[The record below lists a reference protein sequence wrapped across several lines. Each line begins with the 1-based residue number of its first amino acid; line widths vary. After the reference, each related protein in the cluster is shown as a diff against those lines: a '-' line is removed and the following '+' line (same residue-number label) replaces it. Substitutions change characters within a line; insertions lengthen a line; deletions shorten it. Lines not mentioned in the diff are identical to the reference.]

1 MANLKRL
8 TDRVKNIEKWINEN
22 GDGDNMANMHY
33 LIKSIRHAG
42 ELVDSEKATHQ
53 NFRTLVFEWMSNNDF
68 GDSWNEFV
76 EEKQN
81 AVQEQETESVS
92 VRDEPEASDGVREED
107 AKEQKITE

>member
-8 TDRVKNIEKWINEN
+8 TDRVKNIEKWIEQNE
-22 GDGDNMANMHY
+22 DSDTMSNMHY

-42 ELVDSEKATHQ
+42 ELVDSEKATPQ
-53 NFRTLVFEWMSNNDF
+53 NFRTLVFEWMSNNDL

-81 AVQEQETESVS
+81 AVQEQETESLP
-92 VRDEPEASDGVREED
+92 VRDESEASEGVREED
-107 AKEQKITE
+107 AEEQKTTE

>member
-8 TDRVKNIEKWINEN
+8 TDRVKNIEKWIEKNE
-22 GDGDNMANMHY
+22 DSDTMSNMHY

-53 NFRTLVFEWMSNNDF
+53 NFRTLVFEWMSNNDL

-81 AVQEQETESVS
+81 AVQEQETEEISVQEQTEDS
-92 VRDEPEASDGVREED
+92 EEVIEE
-107 AKEQKITE
+107 KK